1 MRVPPP
7 TRQPA
12 TRPGRPRPA
21 APTRRPATEDRQWNG
36 AEPLGTNRFRLA
48 DGTTLSDPTDRTVA
62 ELTIGDWV
70 LLDGTPW
77 YVRDLR
83 ARPDRGKI
91 IHLEGR
97 EPDSRSA
104 SDPIKVF
111 TRTARPA

>member
-12 TRPGRPRPA
+12 TR
-21 APTRRPATEDRQWNG
+21 RPATEDHQWNG
-36 AEPLGTNRFRLA
+36 AEPLGTTRFRLA
-48 DGTTLSDPTDRTVA
+48 DGTTLSNPTDRTVA

-70 LLDGTPW
+70 LLDGAPW

-104 SDPIKVF
+104 NDPIKVF
-111 TRTARPA
+111 TRTTQPA